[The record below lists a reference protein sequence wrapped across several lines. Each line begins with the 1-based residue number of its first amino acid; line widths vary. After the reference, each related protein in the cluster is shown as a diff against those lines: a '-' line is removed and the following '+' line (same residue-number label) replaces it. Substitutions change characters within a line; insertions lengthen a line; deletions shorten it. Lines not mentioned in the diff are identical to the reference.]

1 MRRPETFSMILMFL
15 LKSSIDFA
23 SYGIKTTVW
32 FWNETDKSVRT
43 YSCLKQLSVSNTLNY
58 HNKFLNNTDVDLTL
72 TSVGQGNG
80 FTNPV

>member
-1 MRRPETFSMILMFL
+1 MFL

-23 SYGIKTTVW
+23 CYGIKKVW

-43 YSCLKQLSVSNTLNY
+43 YSCLKQFSVSNTLNY
-58 HNKFLNNTDVDLTL
+58 HKCLNNTDVDLTL
-72 TSVGQGNG
+72 TSLGQGNG